1 MLIAAAA
8 ILASLLPVKLPIAFK
23 NPEASLF
30 DKAAAA
36 PANDATVLNSPG
48 TPPIKLAPALN
59 APTQLPL
66 SIAFKPETI
75 FLAVLTGTPAMSV
88 QPNPPRAFNP
98 LVSAPTVLPSF
109 S

>member
-1 MLIAAAA
+1 MPIAAAA
-8 ILASLLPVKLPIAFK
+8 ILASLLPVRLPTSFK
-23 NPEASLF
+23 NPEASFL
-30 DKAAAA
+30 DKAVAAL
-36 PANDATVLNSPG
+36 ANDVTVLNSPG

-75 FLAVLTGTPAMSV
+75 FLAALTETPAISV

-98 LVSAPTVLPSF
+98 LVRAPTVLPSF